1 MTLWSMKFVIP
12 DEDEAI
18 TNGIHLMHLMKHPS
32 SSNSS
37 EQAKSWIGKR
47 VAIGGIEEN
56 GNTLSREGILVKI
69 EFVPGRPAWPIVIS
83 ACPVGTVKS
92 VDIKRKII
100 YIRVKPHD
108 YHIES
113 TG

>member
-1 MTLWSMKFVIP
+1 MKFVVP

-18 TNGIHLMHLMKHPS
+18 INGIHLRHLMKHPAP
-32 SSNSS
+32 SNPS

-47 VAIGGIEEN
+47 VALDGMEEN
-56 GNTLSREGILVKI
+56 GNTLKVEGISVKI
-69 EFVPGRPAWPIVIS
+69 EFVPGRPVWPIVIT

-100 YIRVKPHD
+100 YIRVKPQD